1 MLIGDP
7 SSDAMIIILVVD
19 DSGDDELA
27 GVIARENIV
36 PSEHFGGVWGT
47 GERDGYWLVAFQ
59 LVELGDGVERQFFTD
74 NIHRELLEAVL
85 DVPHLVAILPRELA
99 GDADTAEDVAPRLG
113 GSLIV
118 EVQDRSPQVERVLAA
133 RDD

>member
-1 MLIGDP
+1 M
-7 SSDAMIIILVVD
+7 
-19 DSGDDELA
+19 
-27 GVIARENIV
+27 
-36 PSEHFGGVWGT
+36 GT

-59 LVELGDGVERQFFTD
+59 LVELGGGVERQFFTD

-113 GSLIV
+113 GSLMV